1 VPDPRPDLASIRRDY
16 QVPDDALV
24 TYRPRLYGAVD
35 IPFTEGRQMTRT
47 EGELLD
53 RLTFERGLL
62 GLSAFRDIARDA
74 FTQGAEHYP
83 DNTVVEG
90 VPNGRAREW
99 QGNDGHRDAFRHA
112 YWSARLAQEYG
123 SEWARAFTSA
133 HEGLEGNW
141 ANREA
146 MDLYNN
152 SIGIQIGASNRH
164 ASPERIAELV
174 EQAVSAGRTVVI
186 DRTGNLEW
194 SDRVTV
200 GQHGLSREDV
210 IGPHMQTP
218 GVVPT
223 DHKSTAALA
232 PDIEGDGKRFAAAG
246 DDKHSLVA
254 RLGTS
259 ASQGEA
265 ELAAALR
272 DLQATDAGRAFDAR
286 VQAQRADL
294 REQDLAAALD
304 AQRQGPA
311 RA

>member
-1 VPDPRPDLASIRRDY
+1 MSDPRPDLAAVRRDY

-24 TYRPRLYGAVD
+24 TYRPRLYGAID

-53 RLTFERGLL
+53 RLTFDRGLV
-62 GLSAFRDIARDA
+62 GLSGFRDIARDA
-74 FTQGAEHYP
+74 FAQGERRYP
-83 DNTVVEG
+83 DNAVAAG
-90 VPNGRAREW
+90 IPPDRAREW

-123 SEWARAFTSA
+123 PDWARAFTSA
-133 HEGLEGNW
+133 HEGLKGNW

-152 SIGIQIGASNRH
+152 SIGIRIGAANRH

-174 EQAVSAGRTVVI
+174 EQAVSRGSTVVI
-186 DRTGNLEW
+186 DRNGELEW
-194 SDRVTV
+194 SDRVAA

-210 IGPHMQTP
+210 IGPRMTTP

-223 DHKSTAALA
+223 DHKSTAALVPA
-232 PDIEGDGKRFAAAG
+232 PEGDDTRLATNDGGSHELVERLMANARQG
-246 DDKHSLVA
+246 D
-254 RLGTS
+254 T
-259 ASQGEA
+259 

-286 VQAQRADL
+286 VQAQLAEL
-294 REQDLAAALD
+294 RDQDQAMAQD
-304 AQRQGPA
+304 AQRQDPA
-311 RA
+311 RT